1 MTTNNNDTRWIQR
14 LSNYDK
20 ALERLSKAADIL
32 STNKMLGDDVDDL
45 LKEGLVQRFEYT
57 QELAWKVMKDYE
69 EFQGYTDIQGSRD
82 AIRKALQMG
91 IIDSKMWME
100 TIASRN
106 VTSHCYDE
114 TEFNE
119 VLNLIIS
126 QYLPIFKTFAIKM
139 NKIKEENKK
148 NVIIEKAMIGEGA
161 IIEDNTII
169 KEQDGIN
176 VISEYEVV
184 KAQLELEGGF

>member
-69 EFQGYTDIQGSRD
+69 EYQGYSNIQGSRD
-82 AIRKALQMG
+82 AIRLALSIG
-91 IIDSKMWME
+91 IISDRAWMD
-100 TIASRN
+100 TIAARN
-106 VTSHCYDE
+106 LMSHCYDE
-114 TEFNE
+114 EEFVMTYEKITSVFVPLFRDLCNT
-119 VLNLIIS
+119 LLAIRNNL
-126 QYLPIFKTFAIKM
+126 P
-139 NKIKEENKK
+139 
-148 NVIIEKAMIGEGA
+148 
-161 IIEDNTII
+161 
-169 KEQDGIN
+169 
-176 VISEYEVV
+176 
-184 KAQLELEGGF
+184 

>member
-14 LSNYDK
+14 LSNYNK

-32 STNKMLGDDVDDL
+32 SNKMLGDDVDDL

-69 EFQGYTDIQGSRD
+69 EFQGYTDIQGSHD

-106 VTSHCYDE
+106 VTSHCNDE

-139 NKIKEENKK
+139 SKIKEENKK
-148 NVIIEKAMIGEGA
+148 N
-161 IIEDNTII
+161 TI
-169 KEQDGIN
+169 KTN
-176 VISEYEVV
+176 N
-184 KAQLELEGGF
+184 

>member
-1 MTTNNNDTRWIQR
+1 MTTNNNDTLWIQR

-91 IIDSKMWME
+91 IIDSKTWME

-119 VLNLIIS
+119 VLNQIIS

-139 NKIKEENKK
+139 NKIENQEFKSHIDRRGIVVYT
-148 NVIIEKAMIGEGA
+148 NGKAE
-161 IIEDNTII
+161 
-169 KEQDGIN
+169 
-176 VISEYEVV
+176 
-184 KAQLELEGGF
+184 

>member
-91 IIDSKMWME
+91 IIDSKTWME
-100 TIASRN
+100 TMASRN

-148 NVIIEKAMIGEGA
+148 N
-161 IIEDNTII
+161 TI
-169 KEQDGIN
+169 KTN
-176 VISEYEVV
+176 N
-184 KAQLELEGGF
+184 